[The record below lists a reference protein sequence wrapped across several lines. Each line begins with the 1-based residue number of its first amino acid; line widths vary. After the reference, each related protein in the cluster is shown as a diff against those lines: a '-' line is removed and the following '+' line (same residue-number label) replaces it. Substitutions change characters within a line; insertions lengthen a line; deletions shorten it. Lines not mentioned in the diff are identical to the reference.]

1 MSPPPVRVDDA
12 GAPGIMRRREWF
24 RKLVGG
30 VIGLGLLLVPLG
42 SGLLFLL
49 NPLRRRADQHGFS
62 RVASVD
68 SLPLGTPRHFMVRG
82 RRRDAWEVGAQV
94 PLGAVYLVRQETGIR
109 AFQVICPHAGCFVG
123 YEPADRRFLCPCHDS
138 TFGLDGSIDDP
149 DSPSPRGLDELEV
162 KIEKGEVLVRYQ
174 EFRPG
179 IGERVAVS

>member
-1 MSPPPVRVDDA
+1 MDDA
-12 GAPGIMRRREWF
+12 GDPGIMRRREWF
-24 RKLVGG
+24 RKLMGG
-30 VIGLGLLLVPLG
+30 VMGIGLLAAPLG
-42 SGLLFLL
+42 AGLLFLL
-49 NPLRRRADQHGFS
+49 NPLRRRAEQHGFS

-123 YEPADRRFLCPCHDS
+123 YETAKQRFLCPCHDS
-138 TFGLDGSIDDP
+138 SFGLDGAISDP
-149 DSPSPRGLDELEV
+149 ESPSPRGLDELEV
-162 KIEKGEVLVRYQ
+162 KIEKGEILVRYQ

-179 IGERVAVS
+179 VTERIAIS